1 MISLDLPT
9 ILVSYILAN
18 LLCAIVLFF
27 LWQENR
33 SRYSGL
39 DLWMAGYICNVL
51 GIALLSSRN
60 TIPAVFSMLLG
71 NMLMIGGIFFL
82 YIGVERFLINRK
94 IPTHLYFILAGYFL
108 LQTYFI
114 YIFPSLELRNL
125 LFSAVLVVFSCQ
137 FAWLIFWK
145 PDKEKRSLAFRLGII
160 TSLFGLAA
168 IFRIVTNI
176 LNPPGNDPLHST
188 GYEASS
194 YLIFEMLYILLTI
207 SLFMVVNR
215 RLKNDLEKDIVERK
229 NVEKELEI
237 SQEKFSKAFQNS
249 PNSVLITRIN
259 DGQIIE
265 VNNSF
270 LKTTGFSR
278 EEILGQTTLSIGI
291 WGDSAERDQMV
302 KEMRSFH
309 RVKDMHFDFKIKS
322 GVIRKGEI
330 SAELLQIGNE
340 DYMLSVIQDITERSQ
355 IEEIMR
361 IRLKLWDFS
370 LTHNATEV
378 MEEALNE
385 IEVLTGSQIGFY
397 HLVEED
403 ENTLSL
409 QAWSTRTKKEFCR
422 AETSDAHYSIDKA
435 GVWVD
440 CIKERK
446 PMIINDYASLP
457 EKKGLPEGHA
467 RVNRMLVVPIFAK
480 NKIVSI
486 LGIGNKPTDYSEKDI
501 ELVDFTANLVWTIV
515 SKMRMDE
522 KVLQLNERLELLAMT
537 DELTGLPNRRF
548 FFERGAEEIR
558 RSMRYQTP
566 LALIML
572 DLDKFKV
579 INDTYGHDTGD
590 HALKCLANLLKGLIR
605 EVDLPAR
612 LGGEEFGILL
622 PNTRLEDAVF
632 LADRIRTAI
641 ENLKC
646 IRQDI
651 TIDITASLGVAE
663 YQKNMKNLDDLFHNA
678 DTALYEAK
686 HSGRN
691 RVALYQ

>member
-9 ILVSYILAN
+9 ILISFILTN
-18 LLCAIVLFF
+18 LLCAVVLFF

-39 DLWMAGYICNVL
+39 DLWMIGYICNVV
-51 GIALLSSRN
+51 GIALLAGRN
-60 TIPAVFSMLLG
+60 FIPPIFSILLGSML
-71 NMLMIGGIFFL
+71 MVGGIFFV
-82 YIGVERFLINRK
+82 YIGIERFLINRK
-94 IPTHLYFILAGYFL
+94 TPAHLYFILAGYFF
-108 LQTYFI
+108 LQIYFI
-114 YIFPSLELRNL
+114 YIFPSLEIRNV
-125 LFSAVLVVFSCQ
+125 LFSVILVFFSCQ
-137 FAWLIFWK
+137 CAWLIFWK
-145 PDKEKRSLAFRLGII
+145 IDDQKRILTRRLGLI
-160 TSLFGLAA
+160 TSLFGLMA
-168 IFRIVTNI
+168 IIRIVNNV
-176 LNPPGNDPLHST
+176 LNPPGNDLLRST
-188 GYEASS
+188 GYEALS
-194 YLIFEMLYILLTI
+194 YMVFQTLYILLTI
-207 SLFMVVNR
+207 ALFMVVNR
-215 RLKNDLEKDIVERK
+215 RLKNDLENDIAARK
-229 NVEKELEI
+229 SIEKELQI
-237 SQEKFSKAFQNS
+237 SQEKYAKAFQSS
-249 PNSVLITRIN
+249 PTAILITRISDGRIIELN
-259 DGQIIE
+259 DG
-265 VNNSF
+265 F

-278 EEILGQTTLSIGI
+278 EEALEKTTIELGI
-291 WGDSAERDQMV
+291 WANPDDRARMV
-302 KEMRSFH
+302 REMQSNPRL
-309 RVKDMHFDFKIKS
+309 KDFHFDFRTKSRKI
-322 GVIRKGEI
+322 IKGEI
-330 SAELLQIGNE
+330 SAELIYLNGE
-340 DYMLSVIQDITERSQ
+340 ECMLSVIQDITERYQ

-361 IRLKLWDFS
+361 IRLRLWDFS
-370 LTHNATEV
+370 LSHNATEV

-385 IEVLTGSQIGFY
+385 IEILTDSQIGFY
-397 HLVEED
+397 HLVDED

-409 QAWSTRTKKEFCR
+409 QAWSTRTRKEFCR
-422 AETSDAHYSIDKA
+422 AEGSGAHYSIDKA

-440 CIKERK
+440 CIKTRK
-446 PMIINDYASLP
+446 PVIFNNYASLP
-457 EKKGLPEGHA
+457 NKKGLPEGHTM
-467 RVNRMLVVPIFAK
+467 VNRMLSVPIFSN

-486 LGIGNKPTDYSEKDI
+486 LGIGNKTTEYIEKDV
-501 ELVDFTANLVWTIV
+501 ELVEFIADLVWTIV

-558 RSMRYQTP
+558 RSMRYKTP

-590 HALKCLANLLKGLIR
+590 QALKCLANLLKGLIR

-641 ENLKC
+641 EKLKC
-646 IRQDI
+646 LRQDADI
-651 TIDITASLGVAE
+651 QITASLGVAE
-663 YQKNMKNLDDLFHNA
+663 YHKNMKNLDALFHNA